1 MVIME
6 NHLAQ
11 SEDQLVDTKFNRKA
25 NMITTVDVET
35 SWQKTE
41 TGGYDPSP
49 FHPDNVLVSVG
60 LHSNYGDE
68 YYFTGHSERVSKGGK
83 ARIQEVLSETTL
95 LVGHNIKFDLMWLL
109 ESGLEYTGRVYDTM
123 LGEYILNRGIRKSL
137 TLEMSCRRRK
147 IGSKDDRIKE
157 FMDRGV
163 SFENIPADI
172 VEEYG
177 KIDVEITRKLFDSQ
191 MADFR
196 LPKNKGLLMTVKMM
210 NEFLVVLSDMERN
223 GININLD
230 ELNQV
235 EKEYRAE
242 FAYLKQKIDKIVYK
256 QMGDTKIN
264 LSSPE
269 QLSWLI
275 YSAKPKDKKE
285 WAKIFNVGIDK
296 NTGKNKKRPQYSRI
310 QFRNLVK
317 DNTETIHKTVASQCM
332 TCHGKGVIKK
342 IKKDGSPFKNYTK
355 CSDCD
360 GDGYIYS
367 SIAKVAG
374 FRQRPR
380 NVYDIAESGFRTDK
394 LTLNKI
400 AAEAEGEFKEF
411 IDAIV
416 RHNAVDTYLNTFVE
430 GLKNFTNEKGF
441 LHPKFM
447 QAITATG
454 RLSSRDPNFQNQPR
468 GKTFPI
474 RKVVTSR
481 FQDGKMM
488 EIDFAQLEFRTAVY
502 LAQDKQG
509 MEDIKNKIDVHQY
522 TADIIG
528 VSRQDAKAHTFKPL
542 YGGVTGTE
550 DEKRYYSKFLEK
562 YKDIKTWHEK
572 LQSEAIR
579 FKQISLPTGRQ
590 YAFPYAERTPWGGST
605 YGTQI
610 KNYPVQG
617 FATADIVPLACIN
630 IYKLMQ
636 EKKVKSLL
644 INTVHDSIV
653 ADVYPGE
660 EDVMSEIFNRGTAD
674 VIPAL
679 KQYYKIDFNVPL
691 DTELKIGYD
700 WLNMKEVN

>member
-1 MVIME
+1 
-6 NHLAQ
+6 
-11 SEDQLVDTKFNRKA
+11 
-25 NMITTVDVET
+25 MITTVDVET
-35 SWQKTE
+35 SWQKNE
-41 TGGYDPSP
+41 NGGYDPSP
-49 FHPDNVLVSVG
+49 FHPDNILVSVG
-60 LHSNYGDE
+60 INDE
-68 YYFTGHSERVSKGGK
+68 YYFTNHSERVDKGCFK
-83 ARIQEVLSETTL
+83 NIQDTLDKTTL
-95 LVGHNIKFDLMWLL
+95 LIGHNIKFDLMWLL
-109 ESGLEYTGRVYDTM
+109 EAGFKYNGRVYDTM
-123 LGEYILNRGIRKSL
+123 LGEYILNRGVRKSL
-137 TLEMSCRRRK
+137 TLEMCCRRRK
-147 IGSKDDRIKE
+147 IGSKDSSIKE
-157 FMDRGV
+157 YMDRGI
-163 SFENIPADI
+163 SFENIPADV

-177 KIDVEITRKLFDSQ
+177 KIDVKITRSLFDSQ
-191 MADFR
+191 MADLR
-196 LPKNKGLLMTVKMM
+196 LEKNKNLLMTVKMM
-210 NEFLVVLSDMERN
+210 NEFLVVLATMERN
-223 GININLD
+223 GINIDTTELD
-230 ELNQV
+230 KV
-235 EKEYRAE
+235 EKEFRAE
-242 FAYLKQKIDKIVYK
+242 FAYLKQKIDKIVYR

-275 YSAKPKDKKE
+275 YSMKPKDKKQ

-296 NTGKNKKRPQYSRI
+296 STGKNKRRPNYSRQ
-310 QFRNLVK
+310 QFRNLVS
-317 DNTETIHKTVASQCM
+317 DNTETIHRTVAEQCVH
-332 TCHGKGVIKK
+332 CKGKGVIKR

-355 CSDCD
+355 CPECD
-360 GDGYIYS
+360 GDGYIYTPM
-367 SIAKVAG
+367 AKIAG

-380 NVYDIAESGFRTDK
+380 SVYDIAESGFRTDR
-394 LTLNKI
+394 LTLTKI
-400 AAEAEGEFKEF
+400 ASEAEGEFKEF

-481 FQDGKMM
+481 FEGGKIL

-550 DEKRYYSKFLEK
+550 DEKRYYTKFLEK
-562 YKDIKTWHEK
+562 YKDIKKWHEN

-579 FKQISLPTGRQ
+579 YKRVKLPTGRE
-590 YAFPYAERTPWGGST
+590 YSFPYAERTPWGGST

-630 IYKLMQ
+630 IYKLMKEQ
-636 EKKVKSLL
+636 DVKSLL
-644 INTVHDSIV
+644 VNTVHDSIV

-660 EDVMSEIFNRGTAD
+660 EDVMSKIFKQGTSN
-674 VIPAL
+674 VIPSL
-679 KQYYKIDFNVPL
+679 KEYYKINFNVPL
-691 DTELKIGYD
+691 DTETKIGIN
-700 WLNMKEVN
+700 WLQMEDIK

>member
-1 MVIME
+1 
-6 NHLAQ
+6 
-11 SEDQLVDTKFNRKA
+11 
-25 NMITTVDVET
+25 MITTVDVET
-35 SWQKTE
+35 SWQKTD

-49 FHPDNVLVSVG
+49 FHPDNILVSVG
-60 LHSNYGDE
+60 INDE
-68 YYFTGHSERVSKGGK
+68 YYFTNHSERVDEGCYHK
-83 ARIQEVLSETTL
+83 IQSILDKTTL
-95 LVGHNIKFDLMWLL
+95 LIGHNIKFDLMWLL
-109 ESGLEYTGRVYDTM
+109 ESGFKYTGRVYDTM

-147 IGSKDDRIKE
+147 IGSKDSAIKE
-157 FMDRGV
+157 WTDRG
-163 SFENIPADI
+163 IPFQDI
-172 VEEYG
+172 PVDVVEEYG
-177 KIDVEITRKLFDSQ
+177 RIDVAITRKLFDSQ
-191 MADFR
+191 MDDLKMA
-196 LPKNKGLLMTVKMM
+196 KNKGLLMTLKMM

-223 GININLD
+223 GININLE
-230 ELNQV
+230 ELHSV

-275 YSAKPKDKKE
+275 YSKKPKDKKE

-296 NTGKNKKRPQYSRI
+296 STGKNKRRPQYSRQ
-310 QFRNLVK
+310 QFRNLVS
-317 DNTETIHKTVASQCM
+317 DNTEVIHRTVAQQCH
-332 TCHGKGVIKK
+332 TCKGKGVIKK
-342 IKKDGSPFKNYTK
+342 VKKDGSPYKNYTK
-355 CSDCD
+355 CPDCD
-360 GDGYIYS
+360 GEGYLYTPM
-367 SIAKVAG
+367 AKVAG
-374 FRQRPR
+374 FRQVPR
-380 NVYDIAESGFRTDK
+380 SVYDIAESGFRTDRI
-394 LTLNKI
+394 TLNKI
-400 AAEAEGEFKEF
+400 AAEAEGEFKDF

-481 FQDGKMM
+481 FKDGMIL
-488 EIDFAQLEFRTAVY
+488 EVDFAQLEFRTAVF

-550 DEKRYYSKFLEK
+550 DEKKYYTKFLEK
-562 YKDIKTWHEK
+562 YKDIKVWHDQ

-579 FKQISLPTGRQ
+579 FKRVKLPTGRE
-590 YAFPYAERTPWGGST
+590 YSFPYAERTPWGGST

-630 IYKLMQ
+630 IYKLMK
-636 EKKVKSLL
+636 EKNVKSLL
-644 INTVHDSIV
+644 VNTVHDSIV
-653 ADVYPGE
+653 ADVHPDEKYIMGK
-660 EDVMSEIFNRGTAD
+660 IFEQGTAD

-679 KQYYKIDFNVPL
+679 KEYYKIDFNVPL
-691 DTELKIGYD
+691 DTEIKIGYN
-700 WLNMKEVN
+700 WLDMEEIEIA

>member
-1 MVIME
+1 
-6 NHLAQ
+6 
-11 SEDQLVDTKFNRKA
+11 
-25 NMITTVDVET
+25 MITTVDVET
-35 SWQKTE
+35 SWQKNE
-41 TGGYDPSP
+41 NGGYDPSP
-49 FHPDNVLVSVG
+49 FHPDNILVSVG
-60 LHSNYGDE
+60 LDSKCGEE
-68 YYFTGHSERVSKGGK
+68 YYFTNHSERIDRGCAVK
-83 ARIQEVLSETTL
+83 IQDTLNKTTL

-109 ESGLEYTGRVYDTM
+109 ESGFKYSGRVYDTM
-123 LGEYILNRGIRKSL
+123 LGEYILNRGVRKSL
-137 TLEMSCRRRK
+137 TLEMCCRRRK
-147 IGSKDDRIKE
+147 IGSKDSSVKE
-157 FMDRGV
+157 YMDRGV
-163 SFENIPADI
+163 SFENIPKDI

-177 KIDVEITRKLFDSQ
+177 RIDVKITRSLFDSQ
-191 MADFR
+191 MADLR
-196 LPKNKGLLMTVKMM
+196 SEKNKGLLMTVKMM

-223 GININLD
+223 GINVDLNELD
-230 ELNQV
+230 RV
-235 EKEYRAE
+235 EKEFRAE
-242 FAYLKQKIDKIVYK
+242 FAYLKQKIDKIVYR

-269 QLSWLI
+269 QLAWLI
-275 YSAKPKDKKE
+275 YSMKPKDKKQ

-296 NTGKNKKRPQYSRI
+296 STGKSKRRPNYSRQ
-310 QFRNLVK
+310 QFRNLVA
-317 DNTETIHKTVASQCM
+317 DNTEVIYRTVAEQCIA
-332 TCHGKGVIKK
+332 CHGKGVIKR

-360 GDGYIYS
+360 GEGYIYTPM
-367 SIAKVAG
+367 AKVAG

-380 NVYDIAESGFRTDK
+380 SVYDIAESGFRTDRI
-394 LTLNKI
+394 TLSKI
-400 AAEAEGEFKEF
+400 ASEAEGEFKEF

-468 GKTFPI
+468 GRTFPI

-481 FQDGKMM
+481 FEGGKIL

-509 MEDIKNKIDVHQY
+509 MEDIKNNIDVHQY

-550 DEKRYYSKFLEK
+550 DEKRYYTKFLEK

-579 FKQISLPTGRQ
+579 YKRIKLPTGRE
-590 YAFPYAERTPWGGST
+590 YAFPFAERTPWGGST

-617 FATADIVPLACIN
+617 FATADIVPMACIN
-630 IYKLMQ
+630 IYKIMQ
-636 EKKVKSLL
+636 DKGVKSLL
-644 INTVHDSIV
+644 VNTVHDSIV

-660 EDVMSEIFNRGTAD
+660 EDVMSEIFKQGTSD
-674 VIPAL
+674 VIPSL
-679 KQYYKIDFNVPL
+679 KTYYNINFNVPL
-691 DTELKIGYD
+691 DTESKIGIN
-700 WLNMKEVN
+700 WLQMEDIK

>member
-1 MVIME
+1 
-6 NHLAQ
+6 
-11 SEDQLVDTKFNRKA
+11 
-25 NMITTVDVET
+25 MITTVDVET

-49 FHPDNVLVSVG
+49 FHEDNILVSVG
-60 LHSNYGDE
+60 INE
-68 YYFTGHSERVSKGGK
+68 QYYFTNHSERIDKGCYK
-83 ARIQEVLSETTL
+83 NIQDTLDKTTL
-95 LVGHNIKFDLMWLL
+95 LIGHNIKFDLMWLL
-109 ESGLEYTGRVYDTM
+109 EAGFKYSGRVYDTM
-123 LGEYILNRGIRKSL
+123 LGEYILNRGVRKSL

-163 SFENIPADI
+163 SFENIPADV

-177 KIDVEITRKLFDSQ
+177 KIDVQITRRLFDSQ

-223 GININLD
+223 GININLN
-230 ELNQV
+230 ELGQV

-296 NTGKNKKRPQYSRI
+296 NTGKNKRRPQYSRM
-310 QFRNLVK
+310 QFRNLVSN
-317 DNTETIHKTVASQCM
+317 NTEVIHRTVASQCM

-355 CSDCD
+355 CPDCD
-360 GDGYIYS
+360 GEGYIYS
-367 SIAKVAG
+367 SIAKIAG

-380 NVYDIAESGFRTDK
+380 SVYDIAEAGFRTDK
-394 LTLNKI
+394 LTLTKI

-481 FQDGKMM
+481 FKDGKMM

-550 DEKRYYSKFLEK
+550 DEKRYYTKFLEK

-579 FKQISLPTGRQ
+579 FKQIKLPTGRE

-617 FATADIVPLACIN
+617 FATADIVPIACIN

-700 WLNMKEVN
+700 WLNMKEVK

>member
-1 MVIME
+1 MDTME

-11 SEDQLVDTKFNRKA
+11 LEDQLVDTKINRKA

-177 KIDVEITRKLFDSQ
+177 KIDVQITRRLFDSQ

-342 IKKDGSPFKNYTK
+342 IKKDGSPFKNYSK

-481 FQDGKMM
+481 FKDGKMM

-700 WLNMKEVN
+700 WLNMKEVK

>member
-1 MVIME
+1 MC
-6 NHLAQ
+6 
-11 SEDQLVDTKFNRKA
+11 
-25 NMITTVDVET
+25 
-35 SWQKTE
+35 
-41 TGGYDPSP
+41 
-49 FHPDNVLVSVG
+49 
-60 LHSNYGDE
+60 
-68 YYFTGHSERVSKGGK
+68 
-83 ARIQEVLSETTL
+83 
-95 LVGHNIKFDLMWLL
+95 
-109 ESGLEYTGRVYDTM
+109 
-123 LGEYILNRGIRKSL
+123 
-137 TLEMSCRRRK
+137 CRRRK
-147 IGSKDDRIKE
+147 IGSKDSSVKE
-157 FMDRGV
+157 YMDRGV
-163 SFENIPADI
+163 SFENIPKDI

-177 KIDVEITRKLFDSQ
+177 RIDVKITRSLFDSQ
-191 MADFR
+191 MADLR
-196 LPKNKGLLMTVKMM
+196 SEKNKGLLMTVKMM

-223 GININLD
+223 GINVDLN
-230 ELNQV
+230 ELVRV
-235 EKEYRAE
+235 EKEFRAE
-242 FAYLKQKIDKIVYK
+242 FAYLKQKIDKIVYR

-269 QLSWLI
+269 QLAWLI
-275 YSAKPKDKKE
+275 YSMKPKDKKQ

-296 NTGKNKKRPQYSRI
+296 STGKSKRRPNYSRQ
-310 QFRNLVK
+310 QFRNLVA
-317 DNTETIHKTVASQCM
+317 DNTEVIYRTVAEQCM
-332 TCHGKGVIKK
+332 PCHGKGVIKR

-360 GDGYIYS
+360 GEGYIYTPM
-367 SIAKVAG
+367 AKVAG

-380 NVYDIAESGFRTDK
+380 SVYDIAESGFRTDRI
-394 LTLNKI
+394 TLSKI
-400 AAEAEGEFKEF
+400 ASEAEGEFKEF

-468 GKTFPI
+468 GRTFPI

-481 FQDGKMM
+481 FEGGKIL

-509 MEDIKNKIDVHQY
+509 MEDIKNNIDVHQY

-550 DEKRYYSKFLEK
+550 DEKRYYTKFLEK

-579 FKQISLPTGRQ
+579 YKRIKLPTGRE
-590 YAFPYAERTPWGGST
+590 YAFPFAERTPWGGST

-617 FATADIVPLACIN
+617 FATADIVPMACIN
-630 IYKLMQ
+630 IYKVMK
-636 EKKVKSLL
+636 EKGVKSLL
-644 INTVHDSIV
+644 VNTVHDSIV

-660 EDVMSEIFNRGTAD
+660 EDVMSEIFKQGTSD
-674 VIPAL
+674 VIPSL
-679 KQYYKIDFNVPL
+679 KTYYNINFNVPL
-691 DTELKIGYD
+691 DTESKIGIN
-700 WLNMKEVN
+700 WLQMEDIK

>member
-1 MVIME
+1 
-6 NHLAQ
+6 
-11 SEDQLVDTKFNRKA
+11 
-25 NMITTVDVET
+25 MITTVDVET
-35 SWQKTE
+35 SWQKNE
-41 TGGYDPSP
+41 NGGYDPSP
-49 FHPDNVLVSVG
+49 FHPDNILVSVG
-60 LHSNYGDE
+60 LDSKSGEE
-68 YYFTGHSERVSKGGK
+68 YYFTNHSERIDRGCAVK
-83 ARIQEVLSETTL
+83 IQDTLNKTTL

-109 ESGLEYTGRVYDTM
+109 ESGFKYSGRVYDTM
-123 LGEYILNRGIRKSL
+123 LGEYILNRGVRKSL
-137 TLEMSCRRRK
+137 TLEMCCRRRK
-147 IGSKDDRIKE
+147 IGSKDSSVKE
-157 FMDRGV
+157 YMDRGV
-163 SFENIPADI
+163 SFENIPKDI

-177 KIDVEITRKLFDSQ
+177 RIDVKITRSLFDSQ
-191 MADFR
+191 MADLR
-196 LPKNKGLLMTVKMM
+196 SEKNKGLLMTVKMM

-223 GININLD
+223 GINVDLNELD
-230 ELNQV
+230 RV
-235 EKEYRAE
+235 EKEFRAE
-242 FAYLKQKIDKIVYK
+242 FAYLKQKIDKIVYR

-269 QLSWLI
+269 QLAWLI
-275 YSAKPKDKKE
+275 YSMKPKDKKQ

-296 NTGKNKKRPQYSRI
+296 STGKSKRRPNYSRQ
-310 QFRNLVK
+310 QFRNLVA
-317 DNTETIHKTVASQCM
+317 DNTEVIYRTVAEQCVA
-332 TCHGKGVIKK
+332 CHGKGVIKR

-360 GDGYIYS
+360 GEGYIYTPM
-367 SIAKVAG
+367 AKVAG

-380 NVYDIAESGFRTDK
+380 SVYDIAESGFRTDRI
-394 LTLNKI
+394 TLSKI
-400 AAEAEGEFKEF
+400 ASEAEGEFKEF

-468 GKTFPI
+468 GRTFPI

-481 FQDGKMM
+481 FEGGKIL

-509 MEDIKNKIDVHQY
+509 MEDIKNNIDVHQY

-550 DEKRYYSKFLEK
+550 DEKRYYTKFLEK

-579 FKQISLPTGRQ
+579 YKRIKLPTGRE
-590 YAFPYAERTPWGGST
+590 YAFPFAERTPWGGST

-617 FATADIVPLACIN
+617 FATADIVPMACIN
-630 IYKLMQ
+630 IYKVMK
-636 EKKVKSLL
+636 EKGVKSLL
-644 INTVHDSIV
+644 VNTVHDSIV

-660 EDVMSEIFNRGTAD
+660 EDVMSEIFKQGTSD
-674 VIPAL
+674 VIPSL
-679 KQYYKIDFNVPL
+679 KTYYNINFNVPL
-691 DTELKIGYD
+691 DTESKIGIN
-700 WLNMKEVN
+700 WLQMEDIK

>member
-1 MVIME
+1 
-6 NHLAQ
+6 
-11 SEDQLVDTKFNRKA
+11 
-25 NMITTVDVET
+25 MITTVDVET
-35 SWQKTE
+35 SWQKNE
-41 TGGYDPSP
+41 NGGYDPSP
-49 FHPDNVLVSVG
+49 FHQDNILVSVG
-60 LHSNYGDE
+60 LNSYWGDE
-68 YYFTGHSERVSKGGK
+68 YYFTNHSERIDEGCFHK
-83 ARIQEVLSETTL
+83 IQETLDKTTL

-109 ESGLEYTGRVYDTM
+109 EAGFKYSGRVYDTM
-123 LGEYILNRGIRKSL
+123 LGEYILNKGIRKSL

-147 IGSKDDRIKE
+147 IGSKDSAIKE
-157 FMDRGV
+157 WMDRGV
-163 SFENIPADI
+163 SFENIPADV

-177 KIDVEITRKLFDSQ
+177 KIDVQITRRLFDSQ
-191 MADFR
+191 MADFK
-196 LPKNKGLLMTVKMM
+196 LEKNKHLLMTAKMM

-223 GININLD
+223 GININIED
-230 ELNQV
+230 LNSV
-235 EKEYRAE
+235 EREFRAE

-275 YSAKPKDKKE
+275 YSIKPKDKKE
-285 WAKIFNVGIDK
+285 WCKIFNIGIDK
-296 NTGKNKKRPQYSRI
+296 NTGKNKKRPQYSRL
-310 QFRNLVK
+310 QFRNLVT
-317 DNTETIHKTVASQCM
+317 DNTIPIFKTVAQQCLH
-332 TCHGKGVIKK
+332 CKGKGVIKK
-342 IKKDGSPFKNYTK
+342 IKKDGSPFKNYSK
-355 CSDCD
+355 CPECD
-360 GDGYIYS
+360 GEGYIYTEM
-367 SIAKVAG
+367 AKYAG
-374 FRQRPR
+374 FRQRPKS
-380 NVYDIAESGFRTDK
+380 VYDVSESGFRTDK
-394 LTLNKI
+394 ITLSKI

-411 IDAIV
+411 IDAVV

-447 QAITATG
+447 QAVTATG

-481 FQDGKMM
+481 FDGGKIL

-550 DEKRYYSKFLEK
+550 DEKRYYTKFLEK
-562 YKDIKTWHEK
+562 YKDIKTWHDR

-579 FKQISLPTGRQ
+579 YKRNKLPTGRE
-590 YAFPYAERTPWGGST
+590 YSFPYAERTPWGGST

-630 IYKLMQ
+630 IYKLM
-636 EKKVKSLL
+636 KDKGVKSLL
-644 INTVHDSIV
+644 VNTVHDSIV

-660 EDVMSEIFNRGTAD
+660 EDVMSDIFNQGTAD

-691 DTELKIGYD
+691 DTELKIGNN
-700 WLNMKEVN
+700 WLDMKEVNHND

>member
-1 MVIME
+1 
-6 NHLAQ
+6 
-11 SEDQLVDTKFNRKA
+11 
-25 NMITTVDVET
+25 MITTVDVET
-35 SWQKTE
+35 SWQRNE
-41 TGGYDPSP
+41 NGGYDPSP
-49 FHPDNVLVSVG
+49 FHEDNILVSVG
-60 LHSNYGDE
+60 INDE
-68 YYFTGHSERVSKGGK
+68 YYFTNHSERVDTGCYKS
-83 ARIQEVLSETTL
+83 IQDTLNKTTL
-95 LVGHNIKFDLMWLL
+95 LIGHNIKFDLMWLL
-109 ESGLEYTGRVYDTM
+109 EAGFKYNGRVYDTM
-123 LGEYILNRGIRKSL
+123 LGEYILNRGVRKSL
-137 TLEMSCRRRK
+137 TLEMCCRRRK
-147 IGSKDDRIKE
+147 IGSKDSSIKE

-163 SFENIPADI
+163 SFENIPSDI

-177 KIDVEITRKLFDSQ
+177 KIDVKITRRLFDSQ

-196 LPKNKGLLMTVKMM
+196 LPKNKDLLMTAKMM

-223 GININLD
+223 GINISLD
-230 ELNQV
+230 ELGKV

-242 FAYLKQKIDKIVYK
+242 FAYLKQKIDKIVYR

-275 YSAKPKDKKE
+275 YSVKPKDKKE

-296 NTGKNKKRPQYSRI
+296 NTGKNKRRPNYSRQ
-310 QFRNLVK
+310 QFRNLVS
-317 DNTETIHKTVASQCM
+317 DNTEIIHRTVAEQCM
-332 TCHGKGVIKK
+332 TCKGKGVIKK
-342 IKKDGSPFKNYTK
+342 IKKDGSPYKNYTK
-355 CSDCD
+355 CPDCD
-360 GDGYIYS
+360 GDGYLYVS
-367 SIAKVAG
+367 MGKVAG

-380 NVYDIAESGFRTDK
+380 NVYDIAESGFRTDRI
-394 LTLNKI
+394 TLNKI

-430 GLKNFTNEKGF
+430 GLKNFTNDKGF

-481 FQDGKMM
+481 FDKGSIL
-488 EIDFAQLEFRTAVY
+488 EIDFAQLEFRTAVF

-550 DEKRYYSKFLEK
+550 DEKRYYTKFLEK
-562 YKDIKTWHEK
+562 YKDIKKWHEE
-572 LQSEAIR
+572 LQTEAIR
-579 FKQISLPTGRQ
+579 FKRVKLPTGRE

-630 IYKLMQ
+630 ISKLMKKQ
-636 EKKVKSLL
+636 KVKSLL
-644 INTVHDSIV
+644 VNTVHDSIV

-660 EDVMSEIFNRGTAD
+660 EDVMSNIFKQGTAD

-679 KQYYKIDFNVPL
+679 KQYYKINFNVPL

>member
-1 MVIME
+1 
-6 NHLAQ
+6 
-11 SEDQLVDTKFNRKA
+11 
-25 NMITTVDVET
+25 MITTVDVET
-35 SWQKTE
+35 SWQKTD

-49 FHPDNVLVSVG
+49 FHPDNILVSVG
-60 LHSNYGDE
+60 INDE
-68 YYFTGHSERVSKGGK
+68 YYFTNHSERVDEGCYHK
-83 ARIQEVLSETTL
+83 IQSILDKTTL
-95 LVGHNIKFDLMWLL
+95 LIGHNIKFDLMWLL
-109 ESGLEYTGRVYDTM
+109 ESGFKYTGRVYDTM

-147 IGSKDDRIKE
+147 IGSKDSAIKE
-157 FMDRGV
+157 WTDRG
-163 SFENIPADI
+163 IPFQDI
-172 VEEYG
+172 PVDVVEEYG
-177 KIDVEITRKLFDSQ
+177 RIDVAITKRLFDSQ
-191 MADFR
+191 MDDLKMA
-196 LPKNKGLLMTVKMM
+196 KNKGLLMTLKMM

-223 GININLD
+223 GININLE
-230 ELNQV
+230 ELHSV

-275 YSAKPKDKKE
+275 YSKKPKDKKE

-296 NTGKNKKRPQYSRI
+296 STGKNKRRPQYSRQ
-310 QFRNLVK
+310 QFRNLVS
-317 DNTETIHKTVASQCM
+317 DNTEVIHRTVAQQCH
-332 TCHGKGVIKK
+332 TCKGKGVIKK
-342 IKKDGSPFKNYTK
+342 VKKDGSPYKNYTK
-355 CSDCD
+355 CPDCD
-360 GDGYIYS
+360 GEGYLYTPM
-367 SIAKVAG
+367 AKVAG
-374 FRQRPR
+374 FRQVPR
-380 NVYDIAESGFRTDK
+380 SVYDIAESGFRTDRI
-394 LTLNKI
+394 TLNKI
-400 AAEAEGEFKEF
+400 AAEAEGEFKDF

-481 FQDGKMM
+481 FKDGMIL
-488 EIDFAQLEFRTAVY
+488 EVDFAQLEFRTAVF

-550 DEKRYYSKFLEK
+550 DEKRYYTKFLEK
-562 YKDIKTWHEK
+562 YKDIKVWHEQ

-579 FKQISLPTGRQ
+579 FKRVKLPTGRE
-590 YAFPYAERTPWGGST
+590 YSFPYAERTPWGGST

-630 IYKLMQ
+630 IYKLMK
-636 EKKVKSLL
+636 EKNVKSLL
-644 INTVHDSIV
+644 VNTVHDSIV
-653 ADVYPGE
+653 ADVHPDEKYIMGK
-660 EDVMSEIFNRGTAD
+660 IFEQGTAD

-679 KQYYKIDFNVPL
+679 KEYYKIDFNVPL
-691 DTELKIGYD
+691 DTEIKIGYN
-700 WLNMKEVN
+700 WLDMEEIKIA

>member
-1 MVIME
+1 
-6 NHLAQ
+6 
-11 SEDQLVDTKFNRKA
+11 
-25 NMITTVDVET
+25 MITTIDVET

-177 KIDVEITRKLFDSQ
+177 KIDVEITRRLFDSQ

-342 IKKDGSPFKNYTK
+342 IKKDGSPFKNYSK

-400 AAEAEGEFKEF
+400 ATEAEGEFKEF

-430 GLKNFTNEKGF
+430 GLKNFTNERGF

-700 WLNMKEVN
+700 WLNMKEVK

>member
-1 MVIME
+1 
-6 NHLAQ
+6 
-11 SEDQLVDTKFNRKA
+11 
-25 NMITTVDVET
+25 MITTVDVET
-35 SWQKTE
+35 SWQVTS

-49 FHPDNVLVSVG
+49 FHPDNILVSVG
-60 LHSNYGDE
+60 INDE
-68 YYFTGHSERVSKGGK
+68 YYFTNHSERIDEGCYHK
-83 ARIQEVLSETTL
+83 IQAILDKTTL
-95 LVGHNIKFDLMWLL
+95 LIGHNIKFDLMWLL
-109 ESGLEYTGRVYDTM
+109 ESGFKYIGRVYDTM

-147 IGSKDDRIKE
+147 IGSKDNRIKE
-157 FMDRGV
+157 YTDRGIP
-163 SFENIPADI
+163 FQNIPADV

-177 KIDVEITRKLFDSQ
+177 RIDVEITRRLFNSQ
-191 MADFR
+191 MDDLKMA
-196 LPKNKGLLMTVKMM
+196 KNKGLLMTLKMM

-223 GININLD
+223 GININLK
-230 ELNQV
+230 ELDSV

-275 YSAKPKDKKE
+275 YSKKPKDKKE

-296 NTGKNKKRPQYSRI
+296 STGKNKRRPQYSRQ
-310 QFRNLVK
+310 QFRNLVL
-317 DNTETIHKTVASQCM
+317 DNTETIHRTVAEQCI
-332 TCHGKGVIKK
+332 TCKGKGVIKK
-342 IKKDGSPFKNYTK
+342 IKKDGSPYKNYTK

-360 GDGYIYS
+360 GDGYRYLPM
-367 SIAKVAG
+367 AKIAG
-374 FRQRPR
+374 FRQIPR
-380 NVYDIAESGFRTDK
+380 SVYDIAESGFRTDRIT
-394 LTLNKI
+394 LTKI
-400 AAEAEGEFKEF
+400 SAEAEGEFKEF
-411 IDAIV
+411 INAIV

-481 FQDGKMM
+481 FEKGSIL
-488 EIDFAQLEFRTAVY
+488 EVDFAQLEFRTAVF

-550 DEKRYYSKFLEK
+550 DEKRYYTKFLEK
-562 YKDIKTWHEK
+562 YKDIKVWHEQ

-579 FKQISLPTGRQ
+579 FKRVKLPTGRE
-590 YAFPYAERTPWGGST
+590 YSFPYAERTPWGGST

-700 WLNMKEVN
+700 WLNMKEVNND

>member
-1 MVIME
+1 
-6 NHLAQ
+6 
-11 SEDQLVDTKFNRKA
+11 
-25 NMITTVDVET
+25 MITTVDVET
-35 SWQKTE
+35 SWQKNE
-41 TGGYDPSP
+41 NGGYDPSP
-49 FHPDNVLVSVG
+49 FHQDNILVSVG
-60 LHSNYGDE
+60 LNSYWGDE
-68 YYFTGHSERVSKGGK
+68 YYFTNHSERIDEGCFHK
-83 ARIQEVLSETTL
+83 IQETLDKTTL

-109 ESGLEYTGRVYDTM
+109 EAGFKYSGRVYDTM
-123 LGEYILNRGIRKSL
+123 LGEYILNKGIRKSL

-147 IGSKDDRIKE
+147 IGSKDSSIKE
-157 FMDRGV
+157 YMDRGV
-163 SFENIPADI
+163 SFENIPAEV

-177 KIDVEITRKLFDSQ
+177 KIDVQITRRLFDSQ
-191 MADFR
+191 MADFK
-196 LPKNKGLLMTVKMM
+196 LPKNKGLLMTAKMM
-210 NEFLVVLSDMERN
+210 NEFLIVLSDMERN
-223 GININLD
+223 GININLED
-230 ELNQV
+230 LNNV
-235 EKEYRAE
+235 EKEFRAE

-275 YSAKPKDKKE
+275 YSMKPKDKKQ

-296 NTGKNKKRPQYSRI
+296 STGKNKRRPNYSRQ
-310 QFRNLVK
+310 QFRNLVS
-317 DNTETIHKTVASQCM
+317 DNTEIIHRTVAQQCVH
-332 TCHGKGVIKK
+332 CKGKGVIKK
-342 IKKDGSPFKNYTK
+342 IKKDGSPFKNYSK
-355 CSDCD
+355 CPECD
-360 GDGYIYS
+360 GEGYIYTEM
-367 SIAKVAG
+367 AKYAG
-374 FRQRPR
+374 FRQRPKS
-380 NVYDIAESGFRTDK
+380 VYDVSESGFRTDK
-394 LTLNKI
+394 ITLSKI

-411 IDAIV
+411 IDAVV

-447 QAITATG
+447 QAVTATG

-481 FQDGKMM
+481 FDGGKIL

-572 LQSEAIR
+572 LQTEAIR
-579 FKQISLPTGRQ
+579 FKQIKLPTGRE

-630 IYKLMQ
+630 IYKLM
-636 EKKVKSLL
+636 KDKGVKSLL
-644 INTVHDSIV
+644 VNTVHDSIV

-660 EDVMSEIFNRGTAD
+660 EDVMSDIFNQGTAD

-691 DTELKIGYD
+691 DTELKIGNN
-700 WLNMKEVN
+700 WLDMKEVNHND

>member
-1 MVIME
+1 
-6 NHLAQ
+6 
-11 SEDQLVDTKFNRKA
+11 
-25 NMITTVDVET
+25 MITTVDVET
-35 SWQKTE
+35 SWQKNE
-41 TGGYDPSP
+41 NGGYDPSP
-49 FHPDNVLVSVG
+49 FHEDNILVSVG
-60 LHSNYGDE
+60 LNSYWGDE
-68 YYFTGHSERVSKGGK
+68 YYFTNHSERIDEGCFHK
-83 ARIQEVLSETTL
+83 IQETLDKTTL

-109 ESGLEYTGRVYDTM
+109 EAGFKYSGRVYDTM
-123 LGEYILNRGIRKSL
+123 LGEYILNKGIRKSL
-137 TLEMSCRRRK
+137 TLEMCCRRRK
-147 IGSKDDRIKE
+147 IGSKDSAVKE
-157 FMDRGV
+157 WMDRGV
-163 SFENIPADI
+163 SFENIPADV

-177 KIDVEITRKLFDSQ
+177 KIDVQITRRLFDSQ
-191 MADFR
+191 MSDFK
-196 LPKNKGLLMTVKMM
+196 LEKNKHLLMTAKMM
-210 NEFLVVLSDMERN
+210 NEFLVVLTDMERN
-223 GININLD
+223 GININVED
-230 ELNQV
+230 LNNV
-235 EKEYRAE
+235 EREFRAE

-275 YSAKPKDKKE
+275 YSIKPKDKKD
-285 WAKIFNVGIDK
+285 WCKIFNIGIDK
-296 NTGKNKKRPQYSRI
+296 NTGKNKKRPQYSRL
-310 QFRNLVK
+310 QFRNLVT
-317 DNTETIHKTVASQCM
+317 DNTTPIFRTVASQCM
-332 TCHGKGVIKK
+332 GCKGKGVIKR
-342 IKKDGSPFKNYTK
+342 IKKDGSPFKNYSK
-355 CSDCD
+355 CVDCD
-360 GDGYIYS
+360 GDGYVYTEM
-367 SIAKVAG
+367 AKYAG
-374 FRQRPR
+374 FRQRPKS
-380 NVYDIAESGFRTDK
+380 VYDVAESGFRTDK
-394 LTLNKI
+394 ITLSKI

-411 IDAIV
+411 IDAVV

-447 QAITATG
+447 QAVTATG

-481 FQDGKMM
+481 FDGGKIL

-550 DEKRYYSKFLEK
+550 DEKRYYTKFLEK
-562 YKDIKTWHEK
+562 YKDIKTWHDK

-579 FKQISLPTGRQ
+579 YKRIKLPTGRE
-590 YAFPYAERTPWGGST
+590 YSFPYAERTPWGGST

-630 IYKLMQ
+630 IYKLM
-636 EKKVKSLL
+636 KDKGVKSLL
-644 INTVHDSIV
+644 VNTVHDSIV

-660 EDVMSEIFNRGTAD
+660 EDVMSNIFNQGTAE

-691 DTELKIGYD
+691 DTELKIGNN
-700 WLNMKEVN
+700 WLDMKEVNHND

>member
-1 MVIME
+1 
-6 NHLAQ
+6 
-11 SEDQLVDTKFNRKA
+11 
-25 NMITTVDVET
+25 MITTVDVET
-35 SWQKTE
+35 SYQKTE
-41 TGGYDPSP
+41 NGGYDPSP
-49 FHPDNVLVSVG
+49 FHEDNILVSVG
-60 LHSNYGDE
+60 LNSYFGDE
-68 YYFTGHSERVSKGGK
+68 YYFTNHSERIDEGCYHK
-83 ARIQEVLSETTL
+83 IQETLDKTTL

-109 ESGLEYTGRVYDTM
+109 ESGFKYSGRVYDTM

-147 IGSKDDRIKE
+147 IGSKDSAIKE
-157 FMDRGV
+157 WMDRGV
-163 SFENIPADI
+163 SFENIPAEV

-177 KIDVEITRKLFDSQ
+177 KIDVQITRRLFDSQ
-191 MADFR
+191 MADFK
-196 LPKNKGLLMTVKMM
+196 LPKNKGLLMTAKMM
-210 NEFLVVLSDMERN
+210 NEFLIVLSDMERN
-223 GININLD
+223 GININLED
-230 ELNQV
+230 LNNV
-235 EKEYRAE
+235 EKEFRAE

-275 YSAKPKDKKE
+275 YSMKPKDKKN

-296 NTGKNKKRPQYSRI
+296 NTGKNKRRPNYSRQ
-310 QFRNLVK
+310 QFRNLVA
-317 DNTETIHKTVASQCM
+317 DNTEIIHRTVAEQCIG
-332 TCHGKGVIKK
+332 CHGKGVIKR
-342 IKKDGSPFKNYTK
+342 IKKDGSPFKNYSK
-355 CSDCD
+355 CADCD
-360 GDGYIYS
+360 GEGYIYTPM
-367 SIAKVAG
+367 AKVAG

-380 NVYDIAESGFRTDK
+380 SVYDIAESGFRTDK
-394 LTLNKI
+394 
-400 AAEAEGEFKEF
+400 
-411 IDAIV
+411 
-416 RHNAVDTYLNTFVE
+416 
-430 GLKNFTNEKGF
+430 
-441 LHPKFM
+441 
-447 QAITATG
+447 
-454 RLSSRDPNFQNQPR
+454 
-468 GKTFPI
+468 I

-481 FQDGKMM
+481 FDKGSIL

-502 LAQDKQG
+502 LAQDSQG

-579 FKQISLPTGRQ
+579 FKQIKLPTGRE

-630 IYKLMQ
+630 IHKLMQ
-636 EKKVKSLL
+636 EQKVKSLL
-644 INTVHDSIV
+644 VNTVHDSIV

-660 EDVMSEIFNRGTAD
+660 EDVMSKIFKQGTAD

-679 KQYYKIDFNVPL
+679 KQYYNINFNVPL

-700 WLNMKEVN
+700 WLNMKEVS

>member
-1 MVIME
+1 
-6 NHLAQ
+6 
-11 SEDQLVDTKFNRKA
+11 
-25 NMITTVDVET
+25 MITTVDVET
-35 SWQKTE
+35 SWQKNE
-41 TGGYDPSP
+41 NGGYDPSP
-49 FHPDNVLVSVG
+49 FHPDNILVSVG
-60 LHSNYGDE
+60 LDSKSGEE
-68 YYFTGHSERVSKGGK
+68 YYFTNHSERIDRGCAVK
-83 ARIQEVLSETTL
+83 IQDTLNKTTL

-109 ESGLEYTGRVYDTM
+109 ESGFKYNGRVYDTM
-123 LGEYILNRGIRKSL
+123 LGEYILNRGVRKSL
-137 TLEMSCRRRK
+137 TLEMCCRRRK
-147 IGSKDDRIKE
+147 IGSKDSSVKE
-157 FMDRGV
+157 YMDRGV
-163 SFENIPADI
+163 SFENIPKDI

-177 KIDVEITRKLFDSQ
+177 RIDVKITRSLFDSQ
-191 MADFR
+191 MADLR
-196 LPKNKGLLMTVKMM
+196 SEKNKGLLMTVKMM

-223 GININLD
+223 GINVDLNELD
-230 ELNQV
+230 RV
-235 EKEYRAE
+235 EKEFRAE
-242 FAYLKQKIDKIVYK
+242 FAYLKQKIDKIVYR

-269 QLSWLI
+269 QLAWLI
-275 YSAKPKDKKE
+275 YSMKPKDKKQ

-296 NTGKNKKRPQYSRI
+296 STGKSKRRPNYSRQ
-310 QFRNLVK
+310 QFRNLVA
-317 DNTETIHKTVASQCM
+317 DNTETIHRTVAEQCIA
-332 TCHGKGVIKK
+332 CHGKGVIKR

-360 GDGYIYS
+360 GEGYIYTPM
-367 SIAKVAG
+367 AKVAG

-380 NVYDIAESGFRTDK
+380 SVYDIAESGFRTDRI
-394 LTLNKI
+394 TLSKI
-400 AAEAEGEFKEF
+400 ASEAEGEFKEF

-468 GKTFPI
+468 GRTFPI

-481 FQDGKMM
+481 FEGGKIL

-509 MEDIKNKIDVHQY
+509 MEDIKNNIDVHQY

-550 DEKRYYSKFLEK
+550 DEKRYYTKFLEK

-579 FKQISLPTGRQ
+579 YKRIKLPTGRE
-590 YAFPYAERTPWGGST
+590 YAFPFAERTPWGGST

-617 FATADIVPLACIN
+617 FATADIVPMACIN
-630 IYKLMQ
+630 IYKIMQ
-636 EKKVKSLL
+636 DKGVKSLL
-644 INTVHDSIV
+644 VNTVHDSIV

-660 EDVMSEIFNRGTAD
+660 EDVMSEIFKQGTSD
-674 VIPAL
+674 VIPSL
-679 KQYYKIDFNVPL
+679 KTYYNINFNVPL
-691 DTELKIGYD
+691 DTESKIGIN
-700 WLNMKEVN
+700 WLQMEDIK

>member
-1 MVIME
+1 
-6 NHLAQ
+6 
-11 SEDQLVDTKFNRKA
+11 
-25 NMITTVDVET
+25 MITTVDVET
-35 SWQKTE
+35 SWQKNE
-41 TGGYDPSP
+41 NGGYDPSP
-49 FHPDNVLVSVG
+49 FHPDNILVSVG
-60 LHSNYGDE
+60 INDE
-68 YYFTGHSERVSKGGK
+68 YYFTNHSERVDKGCFK
-83 ARIQEVLSETTL
+83 NIQDTLDKTTL

-109 ESGLEYTGRVYDTM
+109 EAGFKYNGRVYDTM
-123 LGEYILNRGIRKSL
+123 LGEYILNRGVRKSL
-137 TLEMSCRRRK
+137 TLEMCCRRRK
-147 IGSKDDRIKE
+147 IGSKDSSIKE
-157 FMDRGV
+157 YMDRGI
-163 SFENIPADI
+163 SFENIPADV

-177 KIDVEITRKLFDSQ
+177 KIDVQITRSLFDSQ
-191 MADFR
+191 MADLR
-196 LPKNKGLLMTVKMM
+196 LEKNKNLLMTVKMM
-210 NEFLVVLSDMERN
+210 NEFLVVLATMERN
-223 GININLD
+223 GINIDTTELD
-230 ELNQV
+230 KV
-235 EKEYRAE
+235 EKEFRAE
-242 FAYLKQKIDKIVYK
+242 FAYLKQKIDKIVYR

-275 YSAKPKDKKE
+275 YSMKPKDKKQ

-296 NTGKNKKRPQYSRI
+296 STGKNKRRPNYSRQ
-310 QFRNLVK
+310 QFRNLVA
-317 DNTETIHKTVASQCM
+317 DNTETIHRTVAEQCVH
-332 TCHGKGVIKK
+332 CKGKGVIKK
-342 IKKDGSPFKNYTK
+342 IKKDGSPFKNYSK
-355 CSDCD
+355 CSECD
-360 GDGYIYS
+360 GDGYIYTPM
-367 SIAKVAG
+367 AKIAG

-380 NVYDIAESGFRTDK
+380 SVYDIAESGFRTDR
-394 LTLNKI
+394 LTLTKI
-400 AAEAEGEFKEF
+400 ASEAEGEFKEF

-481 FQDGKMM
+481 FEGGKIL

-550 DEKRYYSKFLEK
+550 DEKRYYTKFLEK
-562 YKDIKTWHEK
+562 YKDIKKWHEN

-579 FKQISLPTGRQ
+579 YKRVKLPTGRE

-630 IYKLMQ
+630 IHKLMQ
-636 EKKVKSLL
+636 EQGVKSLL
-644 INTVHDSIV
+644 VNTVHDSIV

-660 EDVMSEIFNRGTAD
+660 EDVMSKIFKQGTSN
-674 VIPAL
+674 VIPSL
-679 KQYYKIDFNVPL
+679 KEYYKINFNVPL
-691 DTELKIGYD
+691 DTETKIGIN
-700 WLNMKEVN
+700 WLQMEDIK

>member
-1 MVIME
+1 
-6 NHLAQ
+6 
-11 SEDQLVDTKFNRKA
+11 
-25 NMITTVDVET
+25 MITTVDVET
-35 SWQKTE
+35 SYQKTE
-41 TGGYDPSP
+41 NGGYDPSP
-49 FHPDNVLVSVG
+49 FHPNNILVSVG
-60 LHSNYGDE
+60 INDE
-68 YYFTGHSERVSKGGK
+68 YYFTNHSR
-83 ARIQEVLSETTL
+83 RIDEGCYHKIQAILDKTTL
-95 LVGHNIKFDLMWLL
+95 LIGHNIKFDLMWLL
-109 ESGLEYTGRVYDTM
+109 ESGFKYSGRVYDTM

-147 IGSKDDRIKE
+147 IGSKDSSIKE
-157 FMDRGV
+157 YMDRGV
-163 SFENIPADI
+163 SFEDIPEDV

-177 KIDVEITRKLFDSQ
+177 KIDVQITRRLFDSQ
-191 MADFR
+191 MADFK
-196 LPKNKGLLMTVKMM
+196 LEKNKDLLMTAKMM
-210 NEFLVVLSDMERN
+210 NEFLVVLTDMERN
-223 GININLD
+223 GINIDLD
-230 ELNQV
+230 DLERV
-235 EKEYRAE
+235 EVEYRAE
-242 FAYLKQKIDKIVYK
+242 FAYLKQKIEKIVYE

-275 YSAKPKDKKE
+275 YSIKPKDKKE
-285 WAKIFNVGIDK
+285 WARIFNIGIDK
-296 NTGKNKKRPQYSRI
+296 NTGKNKRRPHFSRQ

-317 DNTETIHKTVASQCM
+317 DNTEVIRKTVAEHCLP
-332 TCHGKGVIKK
+332 CKGKGVIKK
-342 IKKDGSPFKNYTK
+342 IKKDGSPYKNFTK
-355 CSDCD
+355 CSECD
-360 GDGYIYS
+360 GEGFTYTP
-367 SIAKVAG
+367 IAKTAG
-374 FRQRPR
+374 FRQVPR
-380 NVYDIAESGFRTDK
+380 SAYDVSESGFRTDK
-394 LTLNKI
+394 LTLTKI
-400 AAEAEGEFKEF
+400 AAEAEGKFKQF
-411 IDAIV
+411 IDAVV

-430 GLKNFTNEKGF
+430 GLKNFTNENGF

-447 QAITATG
+447 QAVTATG

-481 FQDGKMM
+481 FEKGSIL

-502 LAQDKQG
+502 LAQDVQG
-509 MEDIKNKIDVHQY
+509 MEDIANKIDVHQY

-562 YKDIKTWHEK
+562 YSDIKKWHED
-572 LQSEAIR
+572 LQTEAIR
-579 FKQISLPTGRQ
+579 FKRIKLPTGRE
-590 YAFPYAERTPWGGST
+590 YAFPFAERTAWGGST

-617 FATADIVPLACIN
+617 FATADIVPIACIN

-660 EDVMSEIFNRGTAD
+660 EDVMSKIFKQGTAD

-679 KQYYKIDFNVPL
+679 KQYYNIDFNVPL

>member
-1 MVIME
+1 MVS
-6 NHLAQ
+6 HLAQ

-60 LHSNYGDE
+60 LNSKYGDE
-68 YYFTGHSERVSKGGK
+68 YYFTGHSERVSRGGK
-83 ARIQEVLSETTL
+83 ARIQEVLDETTL
-95 LVGHNIKFDLMWLL
+95 LIGHNIKFDLMWLL
-109 ESGLEYTGRVYDTM
+109 EAGFKYNGRVYDTM
-123 LGEYILNRGIRKSL
+123 LGEYILNRGVRKSL
-137 TLEMSCRRRK
+137 TLEMCCRRRK
-147 IGSKDDRIKE
+147 IGSKDNRIKE
-157 FMDRGV
+157 FTDRGI

-177 KIDVEITRKLFDSQ
+177 RIDVEITKRLFNSQ
-191 MADFR
+191 MQDFR
-196 LPKNKGLLMTVKMM
+196 LPKNKDLLMTAKMM
-210 NEFLVVLSDMERN
+210 NEFLVVLSDMEIN

-230 ELNQV
+230 ELNKV

-275 YSAKPKDKKE
+275 YSIKPKDKKE
-285 WAKIFNVGIDK
+285 WAKLFNVGIDK

-310 QFRNLVK
+310 QFRNLVA
-317 DNTETIHKTVASQCM
+317 DNTETIYRTVASQCL
-332 TCHGKGVIKK
+332 TCSGKGVVRK
-342 IKKDGSPFKNYTK
+342 IKKDGSPYKNYSK

-367 SIAKVAG
+367 AIAKIAG

-380 NVYDIAESGFRTDK
+380 NVYDIAESGFRTDRI
-394 LTLNKI
+394 TLNKI
-400 AAEAEGEFKEF
+400 ASEAEGEFKEF

-481 FQDGKMM
+481 FDKGSIL
-488 EIDFAQLEFRTAVY
+488 EIDFAQLEFRTAVF

-550 DEKRYYSKFLEK
+550 DEKRYYTKFLEK
-562 YKDIKTWHEK
+562 YKDIKKWHEE

-579 FKQISLPTGRQ
+579 FKRVKLPTGRE

-630 IYKLMQ
+630 ISKLMKKQ
-636 EKKVKSLL
+636 KVKSLL
-644 INTVHDSIV
+644 VNTVHDSIV

-660 EDVMSEIFNRGTAD
+660 ENVMSKIFKQGTAD

-679 KQYYKIDFNVPL
+679 KEYYKINFNVPL

-700 WLNMKEVN
+700 WLNMKEVNND